1 MRDLPRADANQLK
14 SSPDVQVVLPDNPIQ
29 TPFFEL
35 DNTTEPFNNPKARQ
49 ALSYAVNRPAIL
61 DASYFGLGTAAPA
74 NSPISVNSPDY
85 NADLV
90 PFDFDLQKAKSLFA
104 EAGVTKLTYWS
115 VAGAFPEFRTTGE
128 IVQSDLASIGI
139 DMKIEEKEV
148 SSWVEPF
155 YPPGKKFPGY
165 VIPNF
170 LSFSQA
176 DPLFIL
182 NFWTTGLCECNYSNA
197 EFDKLYKQA
206 SGEKDATARTEIY
219 KQMQKIMYDDV
230 PSIQLAQSTG
240 PAGVRKEVTGVWV
253 QPGGRIRLED
263 AALTQ

>member
-1 MRDLPRADANQLK
+1 M
-14 SSPDVQVVLPDNPIQ
+14 
-29 TPFFEL
+29 
-35 DNTTEPFNNPKARQ
+35 
-49 ALSYAVNRPAIL
+49 
-61 DASYFGLGTAAPA
+61 
-74 NSPISVNSPDY
+74 
-85 NADLV
+85 
-90 PFDFDLQKAKSLFA
+90 
-104 EAGVTKLTYWS
+104 TKLTYWS

-128 IVQSDLASIGI
+128 ILQSDLASIGI

-182 NFWTTGLCECNYSNA
+182 NFWTTGPANA
-197 EFDKLYKQA
+197 
-206 SGEKDATARTEIY
+206 TTRTPNSTSCTSRRAGKRTRPREP
-219 KQMQKIMYDDV
+219 KSTSRCRRSFYDDV